1 MRDLVKPQ
9 EATEHDAWFC
19 RQVQMG
25 LDAANAG
32 KPDAIERLILPQ
44 RVVVEPYAVSQRV
57 FVATFAGGGSYS
69 LEALASVHREA

>member
-32 KPDAIERLILPQ
+32 KLIPAAQVEAEFTAKRQATRRRL
-44 RVVVEPYAVSQRV
+44 ESS
-57 FVATFAGGGSYS
+57 GK
-69 LEALASVHREA
+69 